1 MTSVDDRHF
10 FGEKYVQS
18 LLSICTEMPDEDKIL
33 DEMRQDLAI
42 RKEITTNI
50 KEQRDVLLKAVEENR
65 EDMIE
70 YQEFLQVY

>member
-1 MTSVDDRHF
+1 
-10 FGEKYVQS
+10 
-18 LLSICTEMPDEDKIL
+18 MPDEDKIL